1 MLRSVPASIQ
11 RRLVVRW
18 LRHRDV
24 SNVGFDVVEAV
35 LGLALYDSPAKINL
49 PGGAH
54 ARRRAGIIFIE
65 AAEDSGA

>member
-1 MLRSVPASIQ
+1 
-11 RRLVVRW
+11 
-18 LRHRDV
+18 V

-54 ARRRAGIIFIE
+54 ARRRAGSIFIE